1 MTDEE
6 FIRIKT
12 YLKMKY
18 GIDMKGKKAI
28 VEGRLDNYLRING
41 WTSYSQFMN
50 DVESD
55 KTGKLEK
62 QLVNSLSTNHTYFMR
77 EAEHFEFLR
86 REILPYLRRKESRIK
101 DLRVWCAA
109 SSSGE
114 EAYTLAMIMLDFFGL
129 EHNNW
134 NTQILATDVSTDAL
148 RIAVN
153 GVYTSEQIEPIPD
166 NWKRRFFRRV
176 DETDDYIVSDELKN
190 EVLFRKFNLMEDF
203 PFRRKMHVIF
213 LRNVMIYFDEPTKN
227 KLLHKIYDCLEPG
240 GYLFLGR
247 TETLNRQDIPFNLVM
262 PSVFRK

>member
-129 EHNNW
+129 EHNKW
-134 NTQILATDVSTDAL
+134 NTQILATDVSTNAL
-148 RIAVN
+148 RIAIN
-153 GVYTSEQIEPIPD
+153 GV
-166 NWKRRFFRRV
+166 
-176 DETDDYIVSDELKN
+176 
-190 EVLFRKFNLMEDF
+190 
-203 PFRRKMHVIF
+203 
-213 LRNVMIYFDEPTKN
+213 
-227 KLLHKIYDCLEPG
+227 
-240 GYLFLGR
+240 
-247 TETLNRQDIPFNLVM
+247 
-262 PSVFRK
+262 

>member
-77 EAEHFEFLR
+77 
-86 REILPYLRRKESRIK
+86 
-101 DLRVWCAA
+101 
-109 SSSGE
+109 
-114 EAYTLAMIMLDFFGL
+114 
-129 EHNNW
+129 
-134 NTQILATDVSTDAL
+134 
-148 RIAVN
+148 
-153 GVYTSEQIEPIPD
+153 
-166 NWKRRFFRRV
+166 
-176 DETDDYIVSDELKN
+176 
-190 EVLFRKFNLMEDF
+190 
-203 PFRRKMHVIF
+203 
-213 LRNVMIYFDEPTKN
+213 
-227 KLLHKIYDCLEPG
+227 
-240 GYLFLGR
+240 
-247 TETLNRQDIPFNLVM
+247 
-262 PSVFRK
+262 